1 MGGRALWAPM
11 GSCVAW
17 RRCPTQPDLS
27 CPEPAQKLGRPPRE
41 GASSLRRP
49 ERRGADFPESRGG
62 NHGAFDEALA
72 PLMAPRKGQAGCP
85 GGAPRT
91 WGVSH
96 PRSPAETPATPAAG
110 LGGSGARTPRA
121 ARTRAAP
128 SANKRR
134 GEEGG
139 GFPVLPSR
147 SIIHDH
153 AARRRQGEFV
163 QLSANN
169 RRSGYDSFTPR
180 NSAFPGAQERRS
192 LCSSDKDLDARLP
205 RASRTSGLPAPL
217 CRFRGCWVRDTSAD
231 PDLVRLGPQTV
242 PLSLPEPLQNPG
254 KKYLA
259 RPKQGHPRCLGGCA
273 SSRTVG
279 KGEPIYFIKVFQTL
293 TDWYL
298 TVSPAPL
305 RNSGHAA
312 RG

>member
-1 MGGRALWAPM
+1 MGGRVLWAPT

-17 RRCPTQPDLS
+17 RHCPTQPDLS
-27 CPEPAQKLGRPPRE
+27 CPPEPAQKLGGPPRE
-41 GASSLRRP
+41 GAFSLGRP
-49 ERRGADFPESRGG
+49 ERRGADFPEPRGG
-62 NHGAFDEALA
+62 NHGAFDEAVA
-72 PLMAPRKGQAGCP
+72 PLMAPRKGWAGCP

-110 LGGSGARTPRA
+110 LGGSGARTARA
-121 ARTRAAP
+121 ARTRAVP

-205 RASRTSGLPAPL
+205 RASRTSGVPAPL
-217 CRFRGCWVRDTSAD
+217 CRFRSCWVRDTSAD
-231 PDLVRLGPQTV
+231 PDVVRLGPQTV
-242 PLSLPEPLQNPG
+242 LLSLPEPLQNPG
-254 KKYLA
+254 KKNLA
-259 RPKQGHPRCLGGCA
+259 CPKQGHPRCLGVCA
-273 SSRTVG
+273 FFRDC
-279 KGEPIYFIKVFQTL
+279 GE
-293 TDWYL
+293 
-298 TVSPAPL
+298 
-305 RNSGHAA
+305 
-312 RG
+312 RGADLFY